1 MSMDFEAG
9 GEMVRAQPHSERLWV
24 RLHLPPPILLSPAP
38 VILINSLKALR
49 RISLSRVAF
58 GNTRIRS
65 IGGITHHP
73 RIMAD

>member
-24 RLHLPPPILLSPAP
+24 RLHLPPILLSPAP
-38 VILINSLKALR
+38 AILINSLKALR

-58 GNTRIRS
+58 GNTRIRI